1 MEKTPLSNFAGG
13 IRKETDQMKM
23 KRIYTFLMALGIV
36 LMLSLTASGA
46 NWSGVR
52 VLVDGE
58 ELDASAAYISQGG
71 TTMVS
76 LRAIAEALD
85 CEVDWDPITRTA
97 VITSAPA
104 QAEEE
109 PAYSALVVL
118 DPGHGG
124 EAEGAC
130 YDGVQEKNL
139 NLAIAAQAARLLE
152 EAGVTVVMT
161 RTDDSYVDLY
171 DRSGLAND
179 RKADLF
185 VSVHCN
191 ANVDHDDVTGIYT
204 CAHSEGTN
212 GWRLAELLHQTMR
225 SATGADDFGMEERPN
240 LAVLR
245 TSLVPAALV
254 ECGFMSTAEE
264 LENLVQ
270 PEYQAKLAQ
279 GIADGIL
286 AYLAQ

>member
-1 MEKTPLSNFAGG
+1 
-13 IRKETDQMKM
+13 MKL

-36 LMLSLTASGA
+36 LTLSLTASGA

-52 VLVDGE
+52 ILVNGG
-58 ELDASAAYISQGG
+58 ELDDSAAYISQEG

-76 LRAIAEALD
+76 LRAIAEALG
-85 CEVDWDPITRTA
+85 CEVAWDPVTRTA
-97 VITSAPA
+97 VITSTPA

-124 EAEGAC
+124 GAEGAC
-130 YDGVQEKNL
+130 YDGVQEKDL
-139 NLAIAAQAARLLE
+139 NLAIASRAAELLE
-152 EAGVTVVMT
+152 EAGVTVAMT

-171 DRSGLAND
+171 ERSGLANEM
-179 RKADLF
+179 KADLF

-191 ANVDHDDVTGIYT
+191 ANLDHDDVTGIYT

-245 TSLVPAALV
+245 TSLMPAALV
-254 ECGFMSTAEE
+254 ECGFMSTSSE
-264 LENLVQ
+264 LELLVR
-270 PEYQAKLAQ
+270 PEYQDRLAQ